1 MSPSHAHSSQ
11 CCWEEKFKRLA
22 SVAYTCLSQAIS
34 APQKSH
40 FLSSPSLHLGWNSS
54 WLWQAPWIISC
65 GHKEQSLLLVLLC
78 MKKKLFWIN
87 FAPLHVIR
95 KQKCLWLCL
104 VKASAR
110 EIVVSRQPGFVA
122 DKHKELYWL
131 TSVYPSYSNFYSE
144 QNETANLSS
153 PNFLQRFVTGL
164 EMPQT
169 KLWLETKLYK
179 NALPILRLCSL

>member
-1 MSPSHAHSSQ
+1 M
-11 CCWEEKFKRLA
+11 
-22 SVAYTCLSQAIS
+22 
-34 APQKSH
+34 
-40 FLSSPSLHLGWNSS
+40 
-54 WLWQAPWIISC
+54 
-65 GHKEQSLLLVLLC
+65 
-78 MKKKLFWIN
+78 
-87 FAPLHVIR
+87 
-95 KQKCLWLCL
+95 
-104 VKASAR
+104 KASAR

-144 QNETANLSS
+144 QNEIANLSS